1 MFLKMADSEARREAR
16 RRKILENADK
26 RMKRLTNQYESEKE
40 VTENKT
46 DEDKLTNAS
55 GNAIKEENLTA
66 KITAP
71 ELNLEATEVQTK
83 SEQQSP
89 VQKQNIQSELRH
101 RGTVKI
107 QRNIDSH
114 NIQTQDSQKSVVKPE
129 KSETDINLTLKQTEG
144 LKIASLILLAIVCRL
159 VLKCGFGLFYFQSI
173 FLPFVALEVGWIHY
187 QLRNS
192 LQMPRKK
199 NKMSTMLMLCGI
211 KPDLLVVYDTIM
223 SYVATFSEDF
233 GLYVFSFFISNLLV
247 S

>member
-1 MFLKMADSEARREAR
+1 MADSEARREAR

-40 VTENKT
+40 VIENKT
-46 DEDKLTNAS
+46 DEDKLTNTSA
-55 GNAIKEENLTA
+55 NAIKEENLAA
-66 KITAP
+66 KTTAP
-71 ELNLEATEVQTK
+71 ELNLKATGPEVQTK
-83 SEQQSP
+83 SEQQSA
-89 VQKQNIQSELRH
+89 VQQQNIQSELRH

-173 FLPFVALEVGWIHY
+173 FLPFVALEIGWIHY

-223 SYVATFSEDF
+223 SYVTTFSEDS
-233 GLYVFSFFISNLLV
+233 GLFIFSFFISNLLV